1 MSSRLDTG
9 FEDLNHVRNAAQAA
23 IALLRNNKTG
33 GSPA

>member
-1 MSSRLDTG
+1 MSGRLDSG
-9 FEDLNHVRNAAQAA
+9 FEGLNHIRNAAQAA